1 MKDKK
6 KMKILRKRVMIIAVI
21 FMCITVAFQLRAL
34 FKVNSWQLWGF
45 QLSVHT
51 ILCSLVLLLLSVILV
66 IDGILKSGK
75 EMAIHGGLYA
85 SWILNLLMQFVV
97 NFFTIF

>member
-1 MKDKK
+1 MNDEK

-21 FMCITVAFQLRAL
+21 FMCITLAFQLWAL
-34 FKVNSWQLWGF
+34 FQVNSWQLRVF

-85 SWILNLLMQFVV
+85 LWFLNLLIQFV
-97 NFFTIF
+97 NLFKIF

>member
-1 MKDKK
+1 MNDEK

-21 FMCITVAFQLRAL
+21 FMCITLAFQLWAL
-34 FKVNSWQLWGF
+34 FQVNSWQLRVF

-51 ILCSLVLLLLSVILV
+51 ILCSLVLLSLSVTLV

-75 EMAIHGGLYA
+75 KMAMHGGLYA
-85 SWILNLLMQFVV
+85 LWLLNLLIQFV
-97 NFFTIF
+97 NLFKIF